1 MTRAIGKLERLARE
15 RHALDLALSRSPGGH
30 PRGLWFD
37 EAAAEHVVQFV
48 EMFCR
53 HSKGEWA
60 GKTIVLEDWQKDD
73 VLRPLFGWKRADGL
87 RRYRTGYVELGRKN
101 AKSTIAGA
109 VGLYLLVGDKEQ
121 GAEIYSSATKRDQAR
136 IVWEAAEAMVKQSPE
151 LKRFVKPFR
160 NSLVCE
166 RTGSKFMPLS
176 ADSNTL
182 DGLNPHGNIV
192 DELHAHTDARV
203 WAVLDTAMG
212 ARRQPM
218 TLAVTTAGVYDEESI
233 GWQKHDLAEKILTGV
248 IQDDSFFAFISA
260 ADDNVDPLGATAW
273 EMGNPNI
280 DVSVKRTYLEGQA
293 EKARQ
298 SPSFYNE
305 YLRLHLNRWVQQVTR
320 WLSIEKWKACG
331 GKPQRVADWVGRECW
346 GALDLSR
353 KLDLTSLV
361 LVSRRDDGGFDVL
374 PRFWLPEERVADE
387 VKKGRTFYADWV
399 RAGWLTVTPGNVV
412 DYAWVR
418 REINELRDEGLSI
431 QELAYDPYNA
441 TQIVSELGEQDGFR
455 MAEFG
460 QGFKSMSE
468 PAKSVE
474 ALVEGGKLSHG
485 DHPVLTWCAA
495 NVSVKTDSAGNIKP
509 HKDVLS
515 ANKVDGIV
523 ALIMAIGR
531 ATASDSETA
540 GSYLAD
546 GNMVIA

>member
-1 MTRAIGKLERLARE
+1 VGKLERLAKE
-15 RHALDLALSRSPGGH
+15 RHARDLELARAPGGH

-37 EAAAEHVVQFV
+37 DAAADHVVQFV

-60 GKTIVLEDWQKDD
+60 GQTIRLEEWQKAD

-109 VGLYLLVGDKEQ
+109 VGLYLLVADKEQ
-121 GAEIYSSATKRDQAR
+121 GAEVYSSATKRDQAR

-151 LKRFVKPFR
+151 LKRFVKLFR

-166 RTGSKFMPLS
+166 QTGSKFMPLS

-248 IQDDSFFAFISA
+248 IQDDAFFAFIAA
-260 ADDNVDPLGATAW
+260 ADEDVDPLGPRAW

-280 DVSVKRTYLEGQA
+280 DVSVKRAYLEGQA

-331 GKPQRVADWVGRECW
+331 GKPQRVGDWSGRECW
-346 GALDLSR
+346 GGLDLSR

-361 LVSRRDDGGFDVL
+361 LVSKSEDGGFDAL
-374 PRFWLPEERVADE
+374 ARFWLPEERVAEE

-431 QELAYDPYNA
+431 QDLAYDPYNA
-441 TQIVSELGEQDGFR
+441 TQLVSELGEQDGFR
-455 MAEFG
+455 MVEFG

-468 PAKSVE
+468 PAKSLE
-474 ALVEGGKLSHG
+474 ALVEGGNLSHG

-523 ALIMAIGR
+523 ALIMALGR
-531 ATASDSETA
+531 ATASDAA
-540 GSYLAD
+540 GSSYLETQD
-546 GNMVIA
+546 MVIM